1 MSKKISALIVFGL
14 CASLFYWSELKLE
27 QLVEIN
33 SIAIVFG
40 SLFPIVFV
48 LARNG
53 AAHWSESMVALG
65 VPLGP
70 LGGTIGVTGIL
81 RRHHRY
87 ERNECLDGWLQHNLS
102 RDRYYVSYRF
112 VWWDCL
118 CAGVFRNRWGRETKQ
133 PALEDQPGSS
143 SFSIRL
149 HCALLD
155 A

>member
-65 VPLGP
+65 VPLGL

-81 RRHHRY
+81 SASMAD
-87 ERNECLDGWLQHNLS
+87 LDGWLQHNIS
-102 RDRYYVSYRF
+102 RDCHYVSYRF
-112 VWWDCL
+112 VWWDCV
-118 CAGVFRNRWGRETKQ
+118 CARVFR
-133 PALEDQPGSS
+133 D
-143 SFSIRL
+143 
-149 HCALLD
+149 
-155 A
+155 